1 MFLKM
6 YRSVGKRIFDF
17 ASSSA
22 VVLVLSPFLG
32 ITALSIRLEDGGP
45 ALFRQRRIGRGGRNF
60 TLLKFRSMPVQT
72 QDVPSGQAQLVT
84 ITRVGRIIRRT
95 NLDEIPQLLNILKGD
110 MSVVGPRPALSSQ
123 DELLKIRRENGA
135 MDCKPGL
142 TGLAQI
148 NSYDGMSETQKAQW
162 DGKYARS
169 VSFLQDMK
177 IILGTL
183 RYLMKSPPVY

>member
-6 YRSVGKRIFDF
+6 YRSVGKRIFDI